1 MTTADYID
9 WIIEQTQYQ
18 NTPTQML
25 KLVNIAQ
32 NEIFQYNT
40 YFNKVKPE
48 RTSLLVTTSGIQQY
62 SMDSSLNIR
71 EVAKV
76 YKIDSYGRK
85 EDVAV
90 ESTIAMDTTDYV
102 VLDFEEDP
110 GNTTDTYYYEAYTWP
125 TNGQL
130 ASTSVKLSVPESIQT
145 GFLRYI
151 VTRMLEEG
159 KDGRSIYNVDEEDK
173 HEKAWF
179 RFANAGAKLESNIP
193 IPSVG

>member
-40 YFNKVKPE
+40 YFNQVKPE
-48 RTSLLVTTSGIQQY
+48 RTSLLATQSTIQQY
-62 SMDSSLNIR
+62 TMSTSLNIR
-71 EVAKV
+71 EVARV
-76 YKIDSYGRK
+76 YIYDSYGNK
-85 EDVAV
+85 QDVAV
-90 ESTIAMDTTDYV
+90 ESTIAMDNEDPVVIDFAKDPGDTTDK
-102 VLDFEEDP
+102 F
-110 GNTTDTYYYEAYTWP
+110 YYEAYTWP
-125 TNGQL
+125 TYGQL
-130 ASTSVKLSVPESIQT
+130 ASTSISLSVPESIQT
-145 GFLRYI
+145 GYLRYI

-159 KDGRSIYNVDEEDK
+159 KDGRSIYNIDEEEAQK
-173 HEKAWF
+173 KNWL
-179 RFANAGAKLESNIP
+179 RFANAGASLESNTP